1 MQEKTELSYF
11 IHFSAKS
18 GLKRKLFTEVS
29 SDEVDDDDDDDVDD
43 DDDGLVSTVVT
54 VF

>member
-18 GLKRKLFTEVS
+18 SLKRKLFTEVS
-29 SDEVDDDDDDDVDD
+29 SDEVDDDDDDD
-43 DDDGLVSTVVT
+43 DGLVSTVVT

>member
-11 IHFSAKS
+11 IYFSAKS

-29 SDEVDDDDDDDVDD
+29 RDDVDDDDVDDD

>member
-1 MQEKTELSYF
+1 MQEKSELSYF

-18 GLKRKLFTEVS
+18 SLKRKLFTEVS
-29 SDEVDDDDDDDVDD
+29 SDEVDDDDDDD
-43 DDDGLVSTVVT
+43 GLVSTVVT

>member
-1 MQEKTELSYF
+1 MQEKTKLSYF

-18 GLKRKLFTEVS
+18 SLKRKLFTEVS
-29 SDEVDDDDDDDVDD
+29 SDEADD